1 MTLVLRYMM
10 LAVFLCGATSGQA
23 QEGVSSKSVV
33 EQVEEHNQKGVA
45 HYEKGEF
52 PEAIAEMLK
61 AYHLI
66 PEPGLLYNVARIYQ
80 KMDESEL
87 AQKYYRKFVSHE
99 DADPDNVIKALAYL
113 KELQNAAAQKPSSPS
128 VVPDE
133 NPNPA
138 PPPSESAPQPEAPPA
153 INKAPPLSSCL
164 PCWLGTGALVGAIGV
179 GSATGYLAL
188 QEAATFR
195 DNFDATTRASAAENS
210 MAYAL
215 ISDVSWGVAGV
226 LTLVTGYLF
235 YAHASVDDEGGAQ

>member
-10 LAVFLCGATSGQA
+10 LGVFLCGATSVLA
-23 QEGVSSKSVV
+23 QEEASSKSVV

-113 KELQNAAAQKPSSPS
+113 KELQSAASQKP
-128 VVPDE
+128 
-133 NPNPA
+133 
-138 PPPSESAPQPEAPPA
+138 PPPSVGTDEPPQPAPAPSETAPQPETPPVA
-153 INKAPPLSSCL
+153 KAAQPLSSCL
-164 PCWLGTGALVGAIGV
+164 PCWLGTGALVGALGV

-188 QEAATFR
+188 QEATAFSDT
-195 DNFDATTRASAAENS
+195 FDADTRASAAENS
-210 MAYAL
+210 TTYAF
-215 ISDVSWGVAGV
+215 ISDLSWGAAGI
-226 LTLVTGYLF
+226 LALVTSYLF
-235 YAHASVDDEGGAQ
+235 YAHTAVDDEGGAQ